1 MQAKDA
7 EFKQQLEAAG
17 ALETDLRAQ
26 LNVSLL
32 LFWLR
37 QNGQWLSTTSVCNT
51 TLLTTQPKSR
61 WFPLLCCDNQWCL
74 LRMRAHMQGKASL
87 AG

>member
-7 EFKQQLEAAG
+7 EWKQQLEAAG

-32 LFWLR
+32 LL
-37 QNGQWLSTTSVCNT
+37 V
-51 TLLTTQPKSR
+51 
-61 WFPLLCCDNQWCL
+61 
-74 LRMRAHMQGKASL
+74 ASE
-87 AG
+87 